1 MKIPEFRRISR
12 GDLPPIG
19 EADAPPES
27 SGKFEWLKRW
37 IEIITEP
44 INQQLERLTSLA
56 QRKIS
61 YSDNF
66 NSSTNTIKVVN
77 NTATKFTAEIR
88 GQPISVQI
96 EKVIGL
102 FSPRR
107 FDWRNASKP
116 REVEVIVVWDT
127 PLTESVGS
135 TGGDYFANRYFPKR
149 YFNERYWGKGGGG
162 VPQIVDSE
170 VDVTFR
176 TFGR

>member
-1 MKIPEFRRISR
+1 MKLPEFRRISR
-12 GDLPPIG
+12 GDL
-19 EADAPPES
+19 PPES

-37 IEIITEP
+37 IDIITEP

-61 YSDNF
+61 FGDNF
-66 NSSTNTIKVVN
+66 NSSTNTIKVIN
-77 NTATKFTAEIR
+77 NKSSKFTASIR
-88 GQPISVQI
+88 GQPVSVQI
-96 EKVIGL
+96 ETSFDL

-107 FDWRNASKP
+107 FDWRPTAKP
-116 REVEVIVVWDT
+116 KEVEVIVVWDT
-127 PLTESVGS
+127 PLTQSIPA

-149 YFNERYWGKGGGG
+149 YFNERYWGSATAAGS
-162 VPQIVDSE
+162 QTIDSE